1 MRESESM
8 RTTEQKQLGVKD
20 LKPKQLAQL
29 LVAIDWST
37 SGYNSEEDRQWARE
51 KVYYGEPQLDVRQ
64 VFD

>member
-8 RTTEQKQLGVKD
+8 RTTEQKQLDVKD
-20 LKPKQLAQL
+20 LNPKQLSQI
-29 LVAIDWST
+29 LVATDWSI

-51 KVYYGEPQLDVRQ
+51 KVWYGAPQLDVRQ